1 MTQATVI
8 LTLLLDFC
16 LLLNTCCVYVT
27 RFVEILLAYVLI
39 FSGLDEIVAND
50 VLLLSESLTRVTKF
64 RIIYYFRSKINL
76 FIKLVLDS
84 SDFIIKI

>member
-8 LTLLLDFC
+8 LTLLLDFR
-16 LLLNTCCVYVT
+16 LVLNTCCVYVT
-27 RFVEILLAYVLI
+27 RFVEILAYILI

-76 FIKLVLDS
+76 FIKLVLDPS
-84 SDFIIKI
+84 LFYY